1 MKVIKK
7 LFQILFFTIISLII
21 VLVIMY
27 LATSGDWKVART
39 VAQDSTISHVIIDNT
54 IFHSEVHGPDS
65 ARATIVL
72 HGGPGQDYRY
82 LLPIQEMAD
91 QFKLVFYDQR
101 GTGLSP
107 RVDPSELTLQNSIDD
122 LDRII
127 NYYSPNEKVNIL
139 GHSWG
144 AMLGSGY
151 LAQHPDKVHK
161 IILAEPGFLTT
172 EMSEEF
178 MKRTNGFK
186 IDINFSNVI
195 LIGKVILRG
204 LHIRKPDDQAI
215 KDFIFQNLVNADI
228 DDHPLGGY
236 YCGGKYNPQQTK
248 MWRLGME
255 ASQSIPKSQADKNGM
270 MMIDLV
276 SGVEN
281 YKDTVL
287 FITGDC
293 NALIGPDYQQK
304 HLKYFPKHRMEVI
317 EEAGHEMF
325 LDQPDEFFRIVRA
338 FLVE

>member
-21 VLVIMY
+21 LLIIMY

-39 VAQDSTISHVIIDNT
+39 VAQDSTISHVIIDNI

-82 LLPIQEMAD
+82 LLPIKAIAD

-186 IDINFSNVI
+186 IDINFSNVM

-204 LHIRKPDDQAI
+204 LHIREPDDQAI

-228 DDHPLGGY
+228 DDHPLSGY

-248 MWRLGME
+248 MWRLSME
-255 ASQSIPKSQADKNGM
+255 ASQSIPKSQVDKNGLL
-270 MMIDLV
+270 MIDLV

-317 EEAGHEMF
+317 KEAGHEMF